1 MHFISE
7 NIDFNNGGLSQSQ
20 LTSGAQYDPLLLG
33 LYQRLGIR
41 DDGQPVDMDF

>member
-1 MHFISE
+1 MTGAFS
-7 NIDFNNGGLSQSQ
+7 FSRLTGGLSQSQ

-41 DDGQPVDMDF
+41 DDGQPVDLDF